1 LVPFNKEYLSLE
13 PIACYVEGSPEI
25 ILVPGGCVGKI
36 VAVAEPFIPMKSGVE
51 PFITS
56 AEMIAQTCYAD
67 YVEEEHVDKR
77 FMRLGALAVLL
88 ILEGRGALK
97 CTGNELNH
105 LLHAMHA
112 EPGMFDMR
120 SSNTET
126 TFDDKD
132 MVVSMATKHYNRF
145 SESTLSSR
153 QLDATSQENEID
165 DKIPLIVP
173 TEQEEYW
180 NYASGVFQNRRA
192 FVTDNGL
199 LGHGPDIAEPRDPDL
214 TYKYTKFLYAR
225 PLVYYPFLIFVILVA
240 QSGFTIDMLI
250 QHTGVYYPGY
260 EYGWHPD
267 VKTGLSISQ
276 ADGST
281 YPDNYIPRLN
291 ALISTVFMQLLVEI
305 SPMIQTFLSLKP
317 FQWVFPHIFTVYLIH
332 GFIFWSIGSLV
343 CINLFAAGVPYWAC
357 VLVVFVIC
365 YGTLIGSM
373 PILTPIVEIVGKNV
387 TQSLWEHASQ
397 EPAPRK
403 KTLYPFGPDIFDKPA
418 AVCVMGTNTE
428 KSWQATGQKD
438 VIEKKNPSVS
448 VSEVRD

>member
-1 LVPFNKEYLSLE
+1 MISTRFLVSGYLRNGKLDAMAMKITTRPFRLLIPVALIAVLEYFLMDLGAVNWLEYLPSVTWSDW
-13 PIACYVEGSPEI
+13 PYTVVPTNAGTFISQ
-25 ILVPGGCVGKI
+25 ILQLAYLIPN
-36 VAVAEPFIPMKSGVE
+36 AEPQITYYYCTGVLWTIPVQLQGAWQTVLAVIMVREIKTPWKRFSFYAFCIINHWYALSWGSYYYSGVLL
-51 PFITS
+51 
-56 AEMIAQTCYAD
+56 AD
-67 YVEEEHVDKR
+67 
-77 FMRLGALAVLL
+77 L
-88 ILEGRGALK
+88 
-97 CTGNELNH
+97 
-105 LLHAMHA
+105 
-112 EPGMFDMR
+112 
-120 SSNTET
+120 
-126 TFDDKD
+126 
-132 MVVSMATKHYNRF
+132 
-145 SESTLSSR
+145 
-153 QLDATSQENEID
+153 
-165 DKIPLIVP
+165 
-173 TEQEEYW
+173 
-180 NYASGVFQNRRA
+180 
-192 FVTDNGL
+192 
-199 LGHGPDIAEPRDPDL
+199 DL

-250 QHTGVYYPGY
+250 QHTGIYYPGY

-276 ADGST
+276 AGGST

-305 SPMIQTFLSLKP
+305 SPMIQKFLSLKP
-317 FQWVFPHIFTVYLIH
+317 FQWVFPHIFTIYLIH

-343 CINLFAAGVPYWAC
+343 CINLFAAGLPYWAC

-373 PILTPIVEIVGKNV
+373 PILTPIIEIMGKNV

-418 AVCVMGTNTE
+418 AVCVMGMNTE
-428 KSWQATGQKD
+428 KSWQPTGQKD

-448 VSEVRD
+448 VSVVRD